1 MAVANRTWGEERIAI
16 ELLLKLGIRVSPRTV
31 RGYMA
36 PGGTP
41 RSWAGSQRWSTFVSN
56 HARSVLACDFFM
68 AVTATFRVFYIFVV
82 LDVGTRRI
90 LHWNVTDG
98 RSGFFWKSTTCETGS
113 TSTTPN
119 RVARVREL
127 MSTKITAVDV
137 HDVRFPTAAAGDGS
151 DAINRGDYSATY
163 VELCTDAGP
172 TGTGLTFTNGQGNE
186 ITCAAVRALAP
197 HVVDRTIEEIFA
209 EPVTFWRSLTADPQL
224 RWIGPEKGV
233 IHMATGAVVNAVW
246 DLRAKLAGVPMWRLL
261 AQMPA
266 DELVR
271 CIDFH
276 HITDALTPDEAHAI
290 LENGSIG
297 WEDRLAALAQGGFP
311 SYTTSVG
318 WLGYSDE
325 KVRALTQQAYAEG
338 WRAMKMKVG
347 GWIDDDVR
355 RSHIIR
361 EAIGP
366 DALLMMDANQ
376 VWDVDEAIANMQR
389 LAAVQPYWIEE
400 PTHADDIL
408 GHARIA
414 RAVAPIRVATGEVA
428 ANRVIFKQLLQAE
441 AIQVCQVDACRVGGV
456 NEVVSILLMA
466 AKFGVPVC
474 PHAGG
479 VGLCEYVQHLAIFD
493 YLRVGT
499 SLDGRMVEYVDHLHE
514 HFADPVRVVGGRY
527 QLPTAPGYS
536 VTMKAASIAEFSFPA
551 GLAWR

>member
-1 MAVANRTWGEERIAI
+1 V
-16 ELLLKLGIRVSPRTV
+16 
-31 RGYMA
+31 
-36 PGGTP
+36 
-41 RSWAGSQRWSTFVSN
+41 
-56 HARSVLACDFFM
+56 
-68 AVTATFRVFYIFVV
+68 
-82 LDVGTRRI
+82 
-90 LHWNVTDG
+90 
-98 RSGFFWKSTTCETGS
+98 
-113 TSTTPN
+113 
-119 RVARVREL
+119 
-127 MSTKITAVDV
+127 TKITAVDV

-163 VELCTDAGP
+163 VELRTDEGP

-186 ITCAAVRALAP
+186 ITCAAVRALAH
-197 HVVDRTIEEIFA
+197 HVVGRRIEDIFD
-209 EPVTFWRSLTADPQL
+209 EPVAFWRSLTADPQL

-261 AQMPA
+261 AQMPGG
-266 DELVR
+266 ELVR

-276 HITDALTPDEAHAI
+276 HMTDALTPDEAHAI
-290 LENGSIG
+290 LEKGSLG
-297 WEDRLAALAQGGFP
+297 WTDRLATLEQRGFP
-311 SYTTSVG
+311 AYTTSVG

-325 KVRALTQQAYAEG
+325 KVRALTRQAYAHG

-347 GWIDDDVR
+347 GPIDDDVR
-355 RSHIIR
+355 RARIIR
-361 EAIGP
+361 EEIGP

-376 VWDVDEAIANMQR
+376 VWDVEEAIANIRR
-389 LAAVQPYWIEE
+389 LAVVQPYWIEE
-400 PTHADDIL
+400 PTHADDVL

-428 ANRVIFKQLLQAE
+428 ANRVIFKQLLQTD
-441 AIQVCQVDACRVGGV
+441 AIQVCQVDACRVAGV

-499 SLDGRMVEYVDHLHE
+499 SLDGRMIEYVDHLHE
-514 HFADPVRVVGGRY
+514 HFVDPVRVLGGRY
-527 QLPTAPGYS
+527 QVPTASGYS
-536 VTMKAASIAEFSFPA
+536 VTMKSSSIAEFSFPA
-551 GLAWR
+551 GPAWR